1 MVGSLPPAELVMQYH
16 ARELYSVMNVARG
29 RPERLYILQDGKD
42 LTQADKGANVQFDA
56 QGHSYVEVRKP
67 RMYYLIQNP
76 SFGSHTLALRP
87 SVPGKTVNSF
97 TFGNNCQTAFA
108 HL

>member
-1 MVGSLPPAELVMQYH
+1 GH
-16 ARELYSVMNVARG
+16 
-29 RPERLYILQDGKD
+29 PERLYITQDGKD
-42 LTQADKGANVQFDA
+42 LTQANKGVDVRFDA
-56 QGHSYVEVRKP
+56 QGHSYVEVREP

-76 SFGSHTLALRP
+76 SFGSHTVTLRP
-87 SVPGKTVNSF
+87 SAPGITVNSF